1 MTASSEYAVE
11 TFNLTKKF
19 KVVETLPGEEE
30 RSKLARFLFGESFR
44 GRVRVRERVVLDR
57 VNLKVKAGE
66 CLGLLGPN
74 GAGKTTLLEI
84 LATALLPDDGTAK
97 VMGYDV
103 VRESGKVRRCI
114 TPVLP
119 QFSVYDMWTARR
131 NLEYAAL
138 LHDVPL
144 GEVRRRVR
152 EALELVGLSER
163 ADDLVRKFSTGM
175 RARLILAMGLV
186 VDNPVYLMDEPFTG
200 IDPGTAKQLR
210 GFVRRELLEKRGRTV
225 LLATNMLA
233 DAEELCDR
241 VAIINEG
248 RVVAVDTPANL
259 KRKVQGVETVDLE
272 VLTENAEA
280 LVDAV
285 KGLDGVKA
293 CYLLRS
299 ASNPPGVA
307 SLRVLTPDSRSLL
320 PNLIE
325 AIHKA
330 NGKVRYVKVHE
341 PTLEDVFIHYTG
353 RGLCE

>member
-1 MTASSEYAVE
+1 
-11 TFNLTKKF
+11 
-19 KVVETLPGEEE
+19 
-30 RSKLARFLFGESFR
+30 
-44 GRVRVRERVVLDR
+44 
-57 VNLKVKAGE
+57 
-66 CLGLLGPN
+66 
-74 GAGKTTLLEI
+74 
-84 LATALLPDDGTAK
+84 
-97 VMGYDV
+97 
-103 VRESGKVRRCI
+103 
-114 TPVLP
+114 
-119 QFSVYDMWTARR
+119 
-131 NLEYAAL
+131 
-138 LHDVPL
+138 
-144 GEVRRRVR
+144 
-152 EALELVGLSER
+152 
-163 ADDLVRKFSTGM
+163 VRK
-175 RARLILAMGLV
+175 
-186 VDNPVYLMDEPFTG
+186 
-200 IDPGTAKQLR
+200 
-210 GFVRRELLEKRGRTV
+210 ELLEKRGRTV